1 MVLTISAVAENKGIA
16 VKRIVVDVEPRIV
29 EGRDGMRTTFAT
41 RVDLGDGLTNRER
54 TILFNSAARC
64 EVHKL
69 LSGTIAFDQR
79 WADES

>member
-16 VKRIVVDVEPRIV
+16 LTQIVVDVEPHIM
-29 EGRDGMRTTFAT
+29 EARDGMHTTFTT
-41 RVDLGDGLTNRER
+41 RINLGDGLTNRER

-69 LSGTIAFDQR
+69 LSGTITFDHR
-79 WADES
+79 WAGEG

>member
-16 VKRIVVDVEPRIV
+16 VTRIVVDVEPRLV
-29 EGRDGMRTTFAT
+29 EARDGMHTTFAT
-41 RVDLGDGLTNRER
+41 RLDLGDGLTHRER
-54 TILFNSAARC
+54 TILFNAAARC

-79 WADES
+79 WAEEG